1 MIERALGLNPKI
13 GLREVLAGKASLKD
27 ALITTEGV
35 PGLTILPTASLPGNP
50 ADLLASEEMRSV
62 VSQLRQMFD
71 YVVIDSPPVIPF
83 SDARSLVPLSDAV
96 ILVSRYGRTTR
107 RAMCR
112 GAELLANAR
121 ARVVGVV
128 LNDMD
133 FSSAD
138 YHYFNYGFSWEM
150 SGRPYGYADRAPLS
164 PVEAD
169 RGDSGPGKSRGAH
182 A

>member
-1 MIERALGLNPKI
+1 
-13 GLREVLAGKASLKD
+13 
-27 ALITTEGV
+27 
-35 PGLTILPTASLPGNP
+35 LTILPATPFARNP
-50 ADLLASEEMRSV
+50 ADLLASVGMVSV
-62 VSQLRQMFD
+62 ISQLRQEFD
-71 YVVIDSPPVIPF
+71 YVVIDSPPAIPF
-83 SDARSLVPLSDAV
+83 SDARSLASLSDGV

-112 GAELLANAR
+112 ASELLDDGR
-121 ARVVGVV
+121 ARVIGVV

-150 SGRPYGYADRAPLS
+150 SKSQYGYPKEPPPS
-164 PVEAD
+164 P
-169 RGDSGPGKSRGAH
+169 RGSGQNDSGPEKSRGAH